1 MLKKMSKKLCKYTLM
16 FAIIFCQWLYNEL
29 KAQSINPTNR
39 QVVLQA
45 FWWDYWNNNYPNG
58 WSNYLMDLA
67 PRLKQLGID
76 AVWIPPSVKNNATSS
91 VGYAPFDHYD
101 LGDKF
106 QKGAL
111 KTRLG
116 DKDELLR
123 LAAVLKSNGI
133 DLIQDIVLNHVSNA
147 GSNSGAGGQDPA
159 AMDDGQTQR
168 YKNFRYVS
176 YSTPADNENS
186 TNYLARNGRFSKN
199 WHNFYPNN
207 GNSCCTNEINTA
219 YWGPDF
225 SYESNAIGLSSNAIY
240 NPSQSSNYVRDQM
253 RNWLIWYKKQVGWD
267 GIRLDAIKHF
277 PNSVSEDY
285 LWNLQNNAGWASG
298 GNNHFAV
305 GEWVGGQTELDNWC
319 SAVQNRAGTF
329 DFALRNALTGIVS
342 GNGNFNLGSVPSYQQ
357 QNRQR
362 TVPFVNNHDTFRPS
376 LNAQGNYNGWNSS
389 QQLGMQIE
397 PGDVRSAVCHAI
409 AFSVDGAPLIFFED
423 LFNIGYLSNRWS
435 HQPSSSTSL
444 PERSDLANI
453 IWCHQNLRFKEGAY
467 MVRWQAPDALVI
479 ERSSK
484 ALIAVNDHFTQW
496 QNLTGVQTSWA
507 DGTVLVDYSGSN
519 TATTI
524 VYGGGK
530 ADISIPPCNGT
541 APLGRRGYSIW
552 APQGVVQNYQRPAK
566 RITQEWEMD
575 NDLGDKHSSSL
586 QQGGKTPDNSLD
598 CRLIGRIFAKSGEI
612 IQMEAFPG
620 TGISELHLDVLD
632 GQCQPVAS
640 TAGIGSLTF
649 SWTPLVSGWYNF
661 RIRNTNSTSIG
672 QKSWVKVS
680 YMGAD
685 SLPSNIPKNNC
696 SCIGNS
702 NVTITYK
709 YNNTSAN
716 PMSQSAQQLLLS
728 QSVIR
733 NDSSNNL
740 GVISLTNLSSNV
752 YNIKFNSLRNW
763 SGISA
768 ADALL
773 ISRAFASLITL
784 LPIQQVAAD
793 VNFSGSINASD
804 ALLVTR
810 RFTGLI
816 STFPVGDW
824 AIYPSQFSAISG
836 QNQSLEIR
844 VLNTGDINGSRSN
857 W

>member
-1 MLKKMSKKLCKYTLM
+1 MMKKSCKWALL
-16 FAIIFCQWLYNEL
+16 FAIVIYQWLFNEST
-29 KAQSINPTNR
+29 AQTINPTNR

-147 GSNSGAGGQDPA
+147 GSNTGAGGQDPA
-159 AMDDGQTQR
+159 AMDDGLTQR

-186 TNYLARNGRFSKN
+186 TNYLARAGRFSKN

-207 GNSCCTNEINTA
+207 GNSCCTNDINTA

-225 SYESNAIGLSSNAIY
+225 SYESNAFGLSSNATF
-240 NPSQSSNYVRDQM
+240 NPTQSSNYVKDQM

-267 GIRLDAIKHF
+267 GVRLDAVKHF

-298 GNNHFAV
+298 GNNHFAI

-329 DFALRNALTGIVS
+329 DFALRNAFTGIVS
-342 GNGNFNLGSVPSYQQ
+342 GNGNFDLGIVPSYQQ

-376 LNAQGNYNGWNSS
+376 LSAQGNYSGWNTS
-389 QQLGMQIE
+389 QQLGMQVE
-397 PGDVRSAVCHAI
+397 PGDVRSALCHAI
-409 AFSVDGAPLIFFED
+409 AFAVDGAPLIYFED
-423 LFNIGYLSNRWS
+423 LFNIGYLGNRWS

-444 PERSDLANI
+444 PVRSDIANI

-496 QNLTGVQTSWA
+496 QNLIGVQTSWS

-519 TATTI
+519 TTTTI

-530 ADISIPPCNGT
+530 ANISIPPCNGT

-552 APQGVVQNYQRPAK
+552 APQGIAQNYQRPAK

-586 QQGGKTPDNSLD
+586 QQGGKTPDNSFE
-598 CRLIGRIFAKSGEI
+598 CRLIGRIFAKSGERFQLEI
-612 IQMEAFPG
+612 FPG
-620 TGISELHLDVLD
+620 NGLSELHLDVLD
-632 GQCQPVAS
+632 GQCQPVTS
-640 TAGIGSLTF
+640 TVGIGSFTY

-702 NVTITYK
+702 NVTFTYK

-716 PMSQSAQQLLLS
+716 PISQGIQQMLLS

-733 NDSSNNL
+733 IDSGNNM
-740 GVISLTNLSSNV
+740 GSISVSNLSSNV
-752 YNIKFNSLRNW
+752 YNIKFNSALSW

-773 ISRAFASLITL
+773 ISRAFANQITL
-784 LPIQQVAAD
+784 LPIQQAAAD
-793 VNFSGSINASD
+793 VNLSSSVNASD
-804 ALLVTR
+804 ALLVSR

-816 STFPVGDW
+816 STFPAGDW

-836 QNQSLEIR
+836 QNQSLEIK